1 MSIKITGMEEIEAK
15 LTALQNSLS
24 GAQMKSKLSSIG
36 EKVKLQIELSFERE
50 RSPFGQAWAPLSA
63 NTAIAYMRKS
73 GAPKGARARNR
84 VFLAKFGAGG
94 SKKIL
99 RLSGN
104 LADRWNVEASETS
117 VTISN
122 NSSRDGFPYG
132 LTHQFGSHNGWG
144 RGIYIPAR
152 PFLPI
157 DKNGALLPTL
167 QNDIENYLIR
177 EIEKA
182 VK

>member
-99 RLSGN
+99 RVTGH
-104 LADRWNVEASETS
+104 LAELWSVDPSETS

-122 NSSRDGFPYG
+122 NSSNEGFPYG

-157 DKNGALLPTL
+157 DKSGALLPSL
-167 QNDIENYLIR
+167 QKDIENYLIR

>member
-15 LTALQNSLS
+15 LTALQSSLS
-24 GAQMKSKLSSIG
+24 GAQMKSKLARIG
-36 EKVKLQIELSFERE
+36 EKVRTQIELSFERE

-99 RLSGN
+99 RVTGH
-104 LADRWNVEASETS
+104 LAELWSVDPSETS

-122 NSSRDGFPYG
+122 NSSNEGFPYG

>member
-36 EKVKLQIELSFERE
+36 EKVRLRIELSFERE

-63 NTAIAYMRKS
+63 NTAIAYMRKN
-73 GAPKGARARNR
+73 GARGGARTRNR

-99 RLSGN
+99 RGTGH
-104 LADRWNVEASETS
+104 LAELWSVDPSETS

-157 DKNGALLPTL
+157 DKSGALLPSL

>member
-1 MSIKITGMEEIEAK
+1 MSIKITGMDEIEAK

-24 GAQMKSKLSSIG
+24 GAQMKSKLARIG
-36 EKVKLQIELSFERE
+36 EKVRTQIELSFERE
-50 RSPFGQAWAPLSA
+50 RSPFGQAWTPLSV

-73 GAPKGARARNR
+73 GARGGARRRNR

-99 RLSGN
+99 RVTGH
-104 LADRWNVEASETS
+104 LAELWSVDPSETS

-122 NSSRDGFPYG
+122 NSSNEGFPYG

-152 PFLPI
+152 PFLSI
-157 DKNGALLPTL
+157 DKSGALLPSL
-167 QNDIENYLIR
+167 QKDIENYLIR

>member
-24 GAQMKSKLSSIG
+24 GAQMKSKLARIG
-36 EKVKLQIELSFERE
+36 EKVRTRIELSFERE
-50 RSPFGQAWAPLSA
+50 RSPFGQAWTPLSA

-99 RLSGN
+99 RVTGH
-104 LADRWNVEASETS
+104 LAELWSVDPSETS

-122 NSSRDGFPYG
+122 NSSNEGFPYG

-157 DKNGALLPTL
+157 DKSGTLLPSL
-167 QNDIENYLIR
+167 QKDIESYLIR

>member
-1 MSIKITGMEEIEAK
+1 MEEIEAK

-24 GAQMKSKLSSIG
+24 GAQMKSKLASIG

-99 RLSGN
+99 RVTGH
-104 LADRWNVEASETS
+104 LAELWSVDPSETS

-122 NSSRDGFPYG
+122 NSSNEGFPYG

-157 DKNGALLPTL
+157 DKSGALLPSL
-167 QNDIENYLIR
+167 QKDIESYLIR

>member
-24 GAQMKSKLSSIG
+24 GAQMKSKLASIG

-73 GAPKGARARNR
+73 GTRGGARVRNR

-99 RLSGN
+99 RSTGH
-104 LADRWNVEASETS
+104 LAENWSVDPSETS

-122 NSSRDGFPYG
+122 NSSNEGFPYG

-157 DKNGALLPTL
+157 DKSGALLSSL
-167 QNDIENYLIR
+167 QNDIEGYLIR

>member
-1 MSIKITGMEEIEAK
+1 MSIKIIGMEEIEAK

-50 RSPFGQAWAPLSA
+50 RGPFGQAWAPLSA

-99 RLSGN
+99 RVTGH
-104 LADRWNVEASETS
+104 LAELWSVDPSETS

-122 NSSRDGFPYG
+122 NSSNEGFPYG

-157 DKNGALLPTL
+157 DKSGALLPTL

>member
-1 MSIKITGMEEIEAK
+1 MEEIEAK

-24 GAQMKSKLSSIG
+24 GAQMKSKLASIG
-36 EKVKLQIELSFERE
+36 EKVRLRIELSFERE

-73 GAPKGARARNR
+73 GTRGGARARNR

-117 VTISN
+117 VTIKKE
-122 NSSRDGFPYG
+122 PYARWLVNEEEKLEDAAKMVITKLRECGYHLSLLWKESQFVDFG
-132 LTHQFGSHNGWG
+132 LV
-144 RGIYIPAR
+144 
-152 PFLPI
+152 I
-157 DKNGALLPTL
+157 DWS
-167 QNDIENYLIR
+167 
-177 EIEKA
+177 KA
-182 VK
+182 GKQS

>member
-24 GAQMKSKLSSIG
+24 GAQMKSKLASIG
-36 EKVKLQIELSFERE
+36 EKVRLRIELSFERE

-73 GAPKGARARNR
+73 GTRGGARARNR

-99 RLSGN
+99 RLTGH
-104 LADRWNVEASETS
+104 LAE
-117 VTISN
+117 

-157 DKNGALLPTL
+157 DKSGALLPSL
-167 QNDIENYLIR
+167 QNDIESYLIR